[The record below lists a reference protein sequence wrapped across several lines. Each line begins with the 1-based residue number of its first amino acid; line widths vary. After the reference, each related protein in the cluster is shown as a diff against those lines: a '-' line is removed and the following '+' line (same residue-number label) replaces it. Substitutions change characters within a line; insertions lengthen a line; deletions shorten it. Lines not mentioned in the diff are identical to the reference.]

1 MREEKIRGKAMIK
14 SRLLM
19 VVCAGLAM
27 LLLSGCI
34 YTKVQR
40 PYDKNYD
47 KTELGTKV
55 GKSSF
60 KSVFW
65 CASWG
70 NAGTKAA
77 AENGDIKVIRHADA
91 EYFMVLLGLYSRI
104 TTVVYGD

>member
-1 MREEKIRGKAMIK
+1 MKR
-14 SRLLM
+14 SLLR
-19 VVCAGLAM
+19 VIVFFGLMTM
-27 LLLSGCI
+27 LMSGCI
-34 YTKVQR
+34 YTNIQR
-40 PYDKNYD
+40 PYDRNYD

-55 GKSSF
+55 GKASF

-70 NAGTKAA
+70 DAGTRAA

-91 EYFMVLLGLYSRI
+91 EYFMILLGLYSRI

>member
-1 MREEKIRGKAMIK
+1 MRR
-14 SRLLM
+14 SRLM
-19 VVCAGLAM
+19 VIVCIGLAM

-40 PYDKNYD
+40 PYDRNYD

-60 KSVFW
+60 KSIFW
-65 CASWG
+65 CVSWG
-70 NAGTKAA
+70 DAGTKAA

-91 EYFMVLLGLYSRI
+91 EYFMVLLGFYSRI